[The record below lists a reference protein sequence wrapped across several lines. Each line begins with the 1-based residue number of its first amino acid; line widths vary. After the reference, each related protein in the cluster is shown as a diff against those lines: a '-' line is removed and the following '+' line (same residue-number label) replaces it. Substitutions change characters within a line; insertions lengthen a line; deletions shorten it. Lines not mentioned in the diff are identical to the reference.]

1 MAAAG
6 SHQLHPVREW
16 LLGFGRAPNRPLL
29 IALAFVVL
37 VGPWLRPFLE
47 QMQWRSKGYL
57 AAEEIEY
64 APEGIVLHMTARAEI
79 IKVLRQRDGWP
90 MLFAPSHYSSAFR
103 EISESTGHVTLLVKY
118 KFKPGQEWLLAI
130 KSADG
135 DWWEASPY
143 FPDDGPDVSQ
153 QEWDQLIARS
163 THVGAFERSL

>member
-1 MAAAG
+1 MAADG
-6 SHQLHPVREW
+6 SHHLHPLREW

-57 AAEEIEY
+57 TAEGIEY
-64 APEGIVLHMTARAEI
+64 APEGIVVHITARAEI

-90 MLFAPSHYSSAFR
+90 MLFAPSHYSSGFY
-103 EISESTGHVTLLVKY
+103 EIVEDAGRVTLLVRY
-118 KFKPGQEWLLAI
+118 RFEAGREWLLAV

-135 DWWEASPY
+135 DWWEADPD
-143 FPDDGPDVSQ
+143 FPDDGPGLSQ
-153 QEWDQLIARS
+153 QEWDRLIARS
-163 THVGAFERSL
+163 TQVGAFERSW